1 MSEKELAKS
10 DGSRLVKNSGRGLK
24 KGDAVYGKYLI
35 DYKETEK
42 SSYSLNIDKF
52 SVHLRN
58 AYIQNQHGIYVVWF
72 KNNNKKVAIIE
83 WSLLKDLIEG
93 DTVDES

>member
-35 DYKETEK
+35 EYRQV
-42 SSYSLNIDKF
+42 F
-52 SVHLRN
+52 ST
-58 AYIQNQHGIYVVWF
+58 
-72 KNNNKKVAIIE
+72 
-83 WSLLKDLIEG
+83 S
-93 DTVDES
+93 